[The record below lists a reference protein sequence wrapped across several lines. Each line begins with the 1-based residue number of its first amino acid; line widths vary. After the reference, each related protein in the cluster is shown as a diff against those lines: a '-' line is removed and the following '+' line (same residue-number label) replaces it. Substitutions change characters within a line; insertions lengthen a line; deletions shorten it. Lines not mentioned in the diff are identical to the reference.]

1 MDRKILKALLSDVKT
16 GRLPI
21 SKALDELK
29 HLPYEEL
36 DFAKVDH
43 HRSLRSVIPEVI
55 FAQNKKTGD
64 VVAIAHAMLKKSGR
78 FLITRA
84 REDIY
89 DAIDVKEAKFYPG
102 SGIISCGKNLPLKG
116 HVLIVSAGTSDIPVA
131 EEAEV
136 TASFLGSRT
145 EKIFDVGVA
154 GIHRVLSFRDRIA
167 QARVI
172 IVVAGMEG
180 ALPSVVGGLTDKPVV
195 AVPTSVGYGTSLGGL
210 TALFAMLN
218 SCVPGM
224 AVVNID
230 NGFGAGCLAHK
241 INIIGPRS
249 GQGT

>member
-1 MDRKILKALLSDVKT
+1 VK
-16 GRLPI
+16 G
-21 SKALDELK
+21 S
-29 HLPYEEL
+29 
-36 DFAKVDH
+36 
-43 HRSLRSVIPEVI
+43 
-55 FAQNKKTGD
+55 
-64 VVAIAHAMLKKSGR
+64 
-78 FLITRA
+78 
-84 REDIY
+84 
-89 DAIDVKEAKFYPG
+89 KFYPA

-145 EKIFDVGVA
+145 ERIFDVGVA

-218 SCVPGM
+218 SCVPGV

-241 INIIGPRS
+241 INILGLKASRDADPGS
-249 GQGT
+249 E